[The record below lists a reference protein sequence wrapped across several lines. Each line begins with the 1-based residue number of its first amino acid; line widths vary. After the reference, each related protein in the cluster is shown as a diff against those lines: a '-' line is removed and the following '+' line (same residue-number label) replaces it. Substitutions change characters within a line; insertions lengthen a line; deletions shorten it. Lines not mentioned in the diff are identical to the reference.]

1 MPPLVMSNIQVRIA
15 TGVVL
20 HVSELLTHLRR
31 FQPSL
36 ERQVD
41 ISRHR
46 NGGRGIPGRENSIH
60 KSPEL

>member
-1 MPPLVMSNIQVRIA
+1 MANVQVRKA
-15 TGVVL
+15 SGAVL
-20 HVSELLTHLRR
+20 HVSELLTHLRT

-60 KSPEL
+60 KGPEL